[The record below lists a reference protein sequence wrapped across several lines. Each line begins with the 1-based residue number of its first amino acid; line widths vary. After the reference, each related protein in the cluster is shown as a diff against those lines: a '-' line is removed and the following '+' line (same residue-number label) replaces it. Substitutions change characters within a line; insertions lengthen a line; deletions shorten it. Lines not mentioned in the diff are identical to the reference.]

1 MLYCIV
7 DGSVDEIRAA
17 AGLSQLQEKSISDG
31 ERDACLCFMVH
42 RITHACVT
50 VNVC

>member
-1 MLYCIV
+1 MLYCMV
-7 DGSVDEIRAA
+7 DGSVDEREIGAA

-50 VNVC
+50 AC